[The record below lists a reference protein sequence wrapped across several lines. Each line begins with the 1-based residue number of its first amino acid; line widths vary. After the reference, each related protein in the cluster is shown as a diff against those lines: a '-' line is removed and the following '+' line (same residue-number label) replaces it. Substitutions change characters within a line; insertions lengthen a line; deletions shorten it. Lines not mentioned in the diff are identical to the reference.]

1 MSKVTGSP
9 KDETAGSHQ
18 FRCGSHLCDLYHCPS
33 RRPAHGA
40 DGREEH

>member
-9 KDETAGSHQ
+9 KDETAGSRQ
-18 FRCGSHLCDLYHCPS
+18 FRCARIYVNCIIV
-33 RRPAHGA
+33 RTAAAHRA